1 VIVVDYSRIAPF
13 VMEYCG
19 SAEGGNDMRVRLLAG
34 FVTVSLVLTSCGGG
48 DQVETAATGAGGSGT
63 VRMAIN
69 PWVGYEASA
78 AVVDYLLQHELG
90 YRVETTNKTETES
103 WKGFEDGTVD
113 VVIENWSHPELKDEY
128 IEKKK
133 VAVAVGENG
142 NKGVIGWYVPEW
154 MVKKYPDITNYAN
167 LALPKYRDL
176 FKTAKSGSLGQFLA
190 GDPSYVTNDQA
201 VINNLHLPYK
211 VVYSG
216 SEDNLIKAAQEA
228 TKKQTPLL
236 MYFYE
241 PQWLFSQLK
250 LVKIN
255 LPPYA
260 IGCDA
265 NAKTVK
271 CDYPPYLL
279 DKVVSKRF
287 ADTGGKAYELVKNF
301 VWTNDD
307 QNSVAYDIAV
317 NKLTDEQAAQKWVE
331 ANKIVWQAWI
341 PR

>member
-1 VIVVDYSRIAPF
+1 
-13 VMEYCG
+13 
-19 SAEGGNDMRVRLLAG
+19 MRVRLLAG
-34 FVTVSLVLTSCGGG
+34 AVSLGLVALAGCSSG
-48 DQVETAATGAGGSGT
+48 DTVDTATPGAGRGSGT

-78 AVVDYLLQHELG
+78 AVVDYLLEHELG
-90 YRVETTNKTETES
+90 YRVETTSKTEAES
-103 WKGFEDGTVD
+103 WKGLEDGTVD
-113 VVIENWSHPELKDEY
+113 VIIENWSHPEFKDEY

-133 VAVAVGENG
+133 VALTAGENG
-142 NKGVIGWYVPEW
+142 NKGIIGWYVPEW
-154 MVKKYPDITNYAN
+154 MAKQYPDITNYAN
-167 LALPKYRDL
+167 LPKYKNL
-176 FKTAKSGSLGQFLA
+176 FKTAASGNLGQFLA
-190 GDPSYVTNDQA
+190 GDKSYVTNDEA
-201 VINNLHLPYK
+201 VIRNTHLPYK

-216 SEDNLIKAAQEA
+216 SEDNLIKAAQAA
-228 TKKQTPLL
+228 TKNKTPLL

-265 NAKTVK
+265 DTKTIK

-279 DKVVSKRF
+279 DKIVSKRF
-287 ADTGGKAYELVKNF
+287 ADQGGRAYELVKNF

-317 NKLTDEQAAQKWVE
+317 NKLTDDQAAQKWVE

-341 PR
+341 PKT